1 MNSRFIVSGAQS
13 GPVPKK
19 GVLKQFSPLL
29 VAMVGLPGRGKSLL
43 AKRLCRY
50 LNYTGDT
57 CKGKSTCLNRNLV
70 LT

>member
-1 MNSRFIVSGAQS
+1 MNARFIVSGAQS
-13 GPVPKK
+13 GPVSKK

-50 LNYTGDT
+50 LNYAGDT
-57 CKGKSTCLNRNLV
+57 CKGKCYIPG
-70 LT
+70 